1 MIHCEAQSLISL
13 QHELLLSIGTHTS
26 PEALLKEFSFKAI
39 KTLNLK
45 RIHFFQKS
53 NKLVGIRKKSFC
65 IPLSAKDIISEN
77 QKLARYYNKL
87 LPTENSFIEE
97 IEHNGSFFYSFGIK
111 NFGYILLER
120 RLKAFDESL
129 IQALIPPVL
138 RFSIAYL
145 SRKQFEL
152 NTKQRNKIHEI
163 SSMLR
168 LDKQKFESILGAIKD
183 GVIAININK
192 KIFYA
197 NDSARAYMDVE
208 KHTDI
213 DKKYYEYFRLLNIDQ
228 TEDITQKLER
238 YASKNTSWSPKE
250 SVVFK
255 TQSGKTS
262 VCEINVQ
269 KIKDKRQNHT
279 GSNYYFVITFHDI
292 TETYEMEQTLAW
304 QATHDHLTECLN
316 RSGFEKILDHI
327 VIKNTSHNHA
337 LIYMDLD
344 RFKYVNDLGGH
355 LAGDALLKQV
365 AEIMQQ
371 EIRESDHLARIG
383 GDEFCIITKRCE
395 IEYAVELSHRIR
407 EKVERLRFQW
417 KDNVFTIGISIGVTS
432 IKPGDKDADMV
443 FFKAD
448 DACMLSKNNGRNQ
461 VTLAQENAL
470 NTSKKDPTRQINY
483 INHVNK
489 SLSSIDD
496 SYNFVLYQQQ
506 IMAIAEEEKD
516 HIEIL
521 LRMEHKNKIILP
533 NAFLPAAER
542 YGKIAA
548 IDLWVVKNSL
558 EYIKHCKD
566 TDVNVNLSGITLSDD
581 CARKQLYQL
590 ISEHPEEAKNLCL
603 EITET
608 VAITNLNKCIR
619 FMNNASQ
626 YGVSFALDDFGT
638 GVSSFGYLKNLPV
651 KYLKIDGSF
660 IRDICTNEIDQIVVR
675 SITEAAK
682 AMSIQ
687 TVAEFVEDAEILRK
701 ISEIGVDFA
710 QGYHLNKPERLAT
723 YPLPILH

>member
-1 MIHCEAQSLISL
+1 MILCEPENLISL
-13 QHELLLSIGTHTS
+13 QHELLMSIGTHTS

-53 NKLVGIRKKSFC
+53 NKHVGIRKKTFC
-65 IPLSAKDIISEN
+65 IPLSAKDIIAEN
-77 QKLARYYNKL
+77 PKLERYCVNH
-87 LPTENSFIEE
+87 LPTENGYIEE

-120 RLKAFDESL
+120 RLKAFDQSL
-129 IQALIPPVL
+129 IQALIPPIL
-138 RFSIAYL
+138 RFCIAYL

-163 SSMLR
+163 SSALR
-168 LDKQKFESILGAIKD
+168 LDKQKFETILGAIKD

-192 KIFYA
+192 KIFFA
-197 NDSARAYMDVE
+197 NDSAYVYMDVE
-208 KHTDI
+208 NNAKF
-213 DKKYYEYFRLLNIDQ
+213 DKKYYEYFRLFNIDLS
-228 TEDITQKLER
+228 EDITRKLEN
-238 YASKNTSWSPKE
+238 YAMKSTTWSPKE
-250 SVVFK
+250 PIVFK
-255 TQSGKTS
+255 TESGKTS

-269 KIKDKRQNHT
+269 KIKDRRQSQI
-279 GSNYYFVITFHDI
+279 GGDFYFVITFHDI

-304 QATHDHLTECLN
+304 QATHDHLTQCLN

-327 VIKNTSHNHA
+327 VIKNKSNNHA

-355 LAGDALLKQV
+355 LAGDALLKQ
-365 AEIMQQ
+365 ISGMMQQ
-371 EIRESDHLARIG
+371 EIRESDHLARVG
-383 GDEFCIITKRCE
+383 GDEFCIITRRCE
-395 IEYAVELSHRIR
+395 TKYAMELAERIR

-417 KDNVFTIGISIGVTS
+417 EENIFTIGISLGVAS
-432 IKPGDKDADMV
+432 IKPKDKDADLV
-443 FFKAD
+443 FFRAD

-461 VTLAQENAL
+461 VTLAQEVPENA
-470 NTSKKDPTRQINY
+470 SKIDPTRQINY
-483 INHVNK
+483 INYVNK
-489 SLSSIDD
+489 SLSVFDNT
-496 SYNFVLYQQQ
+496 YKFVLFQQQ
-506 IMAIAEEEKD
+506 IKAISENEKD

-521 LRMEHKNKIILP
+521 LRMEHNNKIIMP

-548 IDLWVVKNSL
+548 IDLWVLKNSL
-558 EYIKHCKD
+558 EYIKHCKNI
-566 TDVNVNLSGITLSDD
+566 DVNVNLSGITLSDD
-581 CARKQLYQL
+581 GARKQLYEM
-590 ISEHPEEAKNLCL
+590 ISAHPEEAKSLCL

-608 VAITNLNKCIR
+608 VAITNLTKCIR

-660 IRDICTNEIDQIVVR
+660 IRDICNNEIDQIVVR
-675 SITEAAK
+675 SITDAAK

-687 TVAEFVEDAEILRK
+687 TVAEFVEDAEILNK

-710 QGYHLNKPERLAT
+710 QGYHLNKPERLE
-723 YPLPILH
+723 IH